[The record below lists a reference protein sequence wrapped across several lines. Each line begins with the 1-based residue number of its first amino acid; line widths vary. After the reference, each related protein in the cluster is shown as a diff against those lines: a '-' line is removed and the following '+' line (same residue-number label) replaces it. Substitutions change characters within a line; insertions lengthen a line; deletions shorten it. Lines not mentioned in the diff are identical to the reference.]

1 MRVEASAA
9 CVSAASGRSL
19 LVVRCLAV
27 SLIFA
32 SPAVPADG
40 TAAAQPVGFAEDV
53 QPIFDM
59 HCVVCHQYGVE
70 QAGLNLEDG
79 DAYANL
85 VNVKSTQSQLPRVTP
100 GKVQESYLVHK
111 LRGTHGEVGGSGVRM
126 PLSASGG
133 SAMSAEEDELVTR
146 WIEQGALDN

>member
-1 MRVEASAA
+1 MLIPV
-9 CVSAASGRSL
+9 
-19 LVVRCLAV
+19 CLAV
-27 SLIFA
+27 GSILSA
-32 SPAVPADG
+32 PDVPADG
-40 TAAAQPVGFAEDV
+40 TAAARSVSFAEGV
-53 QPIFDM
+53 QPIFDT

-85 VNVKSTQSQLPRVTP
+85 VNVKSTQSPLPRVAP

-111 LRGTHGEVGGSGVRM
+111 LRGTHGEVGGTGVRM

>member
-1 MRVEASAA
+1 MASAF
-9 CVSAASGRSL
+9 AAGGRSM
-19 LVVRCLAV
+19 LVRMGLAFISIFS
-27 SLIFA
+27 SL
-32 SPAVPADG
+32 AVPADG
-40 TAAAQPVGFAEDV
+40 TAAAQSVGFAEDV
-53 QPIFDM
+53 QPILDT

-100 GKVQESYLVHK
+100 GKVQESYLAHK

-126 PLSASGG
+126 PLSAGGG
-133 SAMSAEEDELVTR
+133 SGMSAEEDELVTS